1 MAIIKVM
8 DSHLANMIA
17 AGEVIERPSSVIK
30 ELVENSL
37 DAEAKH
43 IEVRVYDAGRKKII
57 VKDDGFGMDENDAV
71 TAFKRHASSKLLSEY
86 ELFKIKTMGFRG
98 EALPS
103 IAAVSK
109 VTMITSHTSS
119 KGSKVSVID
128 EVATRSDYPAPQ
140 GTTFIVEEL
149 FYNTPVRLKFL
160 KTDNTEN
167 ASSLEVMQRL
177 ALARSDVAFSF
188 YIDDRPIFKTS
199 GRGDLLE
206 VISRI
211 YSVDTAKKMIPV
223 HLETLEYTIEGYIG
237 RPEISKSTR
246 YFMITILNERNV
258 YVPKIQ
264 KAIIEAYSDHLF
276 SNKYPFVILKIRVEH
291 SLVDV
296 NVHPSKREVRLSNDE
311 QMADSIYTLIKD
323 QLLEYKPLASSS
335 LFASKDLI
343 SDSEKPRINI
353 SSSQK
358 ESLSLL
364 MDEDEDKE
372 EAQIERP
379 TISKDTSFTPLKVEL
394 PSFDEEEQTTLSD
407 SYKEEVKEEK
417 VNKFK
422 MPLLTPIGQIHNT
435 YIICQAEDGFYL
447 VDQHAANERINY
459 EKFEKIYNSKIT
471 TCEPLIPLVINLNPS
486 DFMKLTKE
494 KVAILEQIGLEIES
508 FGMNAIK
515 VVREP
520 LFIKEVNEESYI
532 ETLLSQVINN
542 SKINL
547 IELRKHV
554 IATMACKA
562 SIKAHDKLS
571 LIEMNDLI
579 KSLFACSNPTCCPHG
594 RPTIVHFS
602 KYDIEKMFKR
612 SGF

>member
-1 MAIIKVM
+1 
-8 DSHLANMIA
+8 
-17 AGEVIERPSSVIK
+17 
-30 ELVENSL
+30 
-37 DAEAKH
+37 
-43 IEVRVYDAGRKKII
+43 
-57 VKDDGFGMDENDAV
+57 
-71 TAFKRHASSKLLSEY
+71 
-86 ELFKIKTMGFRG
+86 
-98 EALPS
+98 
-103 IAAVSK
+103 
-109 VTMITSHTSS
+109 
-119 KGSKVSVID
+119 
-128 EVATRSDYPAPQ
+128 
-140 GTTFIVEEL
+140 
-149 FYNTPVRLKFL
+149 
-160 KTDNTEN
+160 
-167 ASSLEVMQRL
+167 
-177 ALARSDVAFSF
+177 
-188 YIDDRPIFKTS
+188 
-199 GRGDLLE
+199 
-206 VISRI
+206 
-211 YSVDTAKKMIPV
+211 
-223 HLETLEYTIEGYIG
+223 
-237 RPEISKSTR
+237 
-246 YFMITILNERNV
+246 
-258 YVPKIQ
+258 
-264 KAIIEAYSDHLF
+264 
-276 SNKYPFVILKIRVEH
+276 
-291 SLVDV
+291 
-296 NVHPSKREVRLSNDE
+296 
-311 QMADSIYTLIKD
+311 MADSIYTLIKD

-372 EAQIERP
+372 EVQIERP

-394 PSFDEEEQTTLSD
+394 PSFDEEEQTVLSD
-407 SYKEEVKEEK
+407 SSKDEVKEEK

-459 EKFEKIYNSKIT
+459 EKFEKLYNSKIT

-486 DFMKLTKE
+486 DLMKLTKE
-494 KVAILEQIGLEIES
+494 KVALLEQIGLEIES

>member
-1 MAIIKVM
+1 QFDFFVAKT
-8 DSHLANMIA
+8 N
-17 AGEVIERPSSVIK
+17 G
-30 ELVENSL
+30 LVF
-37 DAEAKH
+37 D
-43 IEVRVYDAGRKKII
+43 
-57 VKDDGFGMDENDAV
+57 
-71 TAFKRHASSKLLSEY
+71 
-86 ELFKIKTMGFRG
+86 
-98 EALPS
+98 
-103 IAAVSK
+103 
-109 VTMITSHTSS
+109 
-119 KGSKVSVID
+119 
-128 EVATRSDYPAPQ
+128 
-140 GTTFIVEEL
+140 
-149 FYNTPVRLKFL
+149 
-160 KTDNTEN
+160 
-167 ASSLEVMQRL
+167 
-177 ALARSDVAFSF
+177 F

-223 HLETLEYTIEGYIG
+223 HLETLEYTIDGYIG
-237 RPEISKSTR
+237 RPEIAKSTR
-246 YFMITILNERNV
+246 YYMITILNERNV

-264 KAIIEAYSDHLF
+264 KAICEAYSDHLF
-276 SNKYPFVILKIRVEH
+276 SNKFPFAILKIRVEH

-311 QMADSIYTLIKD
+311 QIADSIYTLIKD

-335 LFASKDLI
+335 LFVEKDLI
-343 SDSEKPRINI
+343 SDSEKPRINL
-353 SSSQK
+353 SPSQK
-358 ESLSLL
+358 ETMSLL
-364 MDEDEDKE
+364 MDEEEEKE
-372 EAQIERP
+372 EVQIVRP
-379 TISKDTSFTPLKVEL
+379 SIAKDTSFTPIKVEM
-394 PSFDEEEQTTLSD
+394 PSLDEDTRDILSD
-407 SYKEEVKEEK
+407 SINEESKEENVP
-417 VNKFK
+417 KFK

-435 YIICQAEDGFYL
+435 YIICQAEDGFFL

-459 EKFEKIYNSKIT
+459 EKFEKLYNSKIV
-471 TCEPLIPLVINLNPS
+471 TCEPLVPLVINLNPS
-486 DFMKLTKE
+486 DLMKLTKD
-494 KVAILEQIGLEIES
+494 KISLLQQIGLEIES

-542 SKINL
+542 SKVNL
-547 IELRKHV
+547 VELRKHV

-579 KSLFACSNPTCCPHG
+579 KSLFDCSNPTCCPHG